1 MLKTEEGRKEGRE
14 LDETEDEKR
23 TQGKE
28 SGGIG
33 GDSIAFLHFVEI
45 EDLDFKSEDE

>member
-1 MLKTEEGRKEGRE
+1 M
-14 LDETEDEKR
+14 DETEDEKR

-28 SGGIG
+28 RGGIVEW
-33 GDSIAFLHFVEI
+33 DSIAFLHFVEI

>member
-1 MLKTEEGRKEGRE
+1 LLQRKEGRKEARE

-23 TQGKE
+23 TQGNEKRRNR
-28 SGGIG
+28 

-45 EDLDFKSEDE
+45 EDLDFKK

>member
-1 MLKTEEGRKEGRE
+1 M
-14 LDETEDEKR
+14 DETEDEKR

-28 SGGIG
+28 RGGGIG

-45 EDLDFKSEDE
+45 GDLDFKSEDE